1 MKILIAVSLCICS
14 WQISFGQIGNPFKG
28 EDVDTVYYMQLD
40 SFYVTARPL
49 KNYNYTKYE
58 NIVNKVYPYADSA
71 VLYIQQLNQLKFE
84 KRKDEKSYKKELEEK
99 LRSTFEDKLK
109 TFTRSQG
116 EVLIDIIE
124 RNTNE
129 TMYNILKE
137 HKSGSSAF
145 WWNSLSKAYGY
156 DLKDKYQPDNNP
168 TLEKI
173 IQDYETKHKKKE

>member
-1 MKILIAVSLCICS
+1 
-14 WQISFGQIGNPFKG
+14 
-28 EDVDTVYYMQLD
+28 E
-40 SFYVTARPL
+40 
-49 KNYNYTKYE
+49 
-58 NIVNKVYPYADSA
+58 
-71 VLYIQQLNQLKFE
+71 
-84 KRKDEKSYKKELEEK
+84 YKKELEEK

-129 TMYNILKE
+129 SMYNILKE

-156 DLKDKYQPDNNP
+156 DLKDKYRPDNNP